1 MAHAVTIHDFV
12 NDVVITKDG
21 FTTITEAKIEAER
34 YIHKSKVDRL
44 HCQNLSVVSEFVQGK
59 MLMIDISKEDK
70 KYASYYWVPMHPR
83 YEPHLVMRG
92 GYFRKV
98 KETK

>member
-1 MAHAVTIHDFV
+1 MRHAVTIHDFV

-21 FTTITEAKIEAER
+21 FATITEAKIEAER
-34 YIHKSKVDRL
+34 YIHKSKVDVR
-44 HCQNLSVVSEFVQGK
+44 HSQNLGVASEFVRAR

-92 GYFRKV
+92 GYFRKI
-98 KETK
+98 KEAK